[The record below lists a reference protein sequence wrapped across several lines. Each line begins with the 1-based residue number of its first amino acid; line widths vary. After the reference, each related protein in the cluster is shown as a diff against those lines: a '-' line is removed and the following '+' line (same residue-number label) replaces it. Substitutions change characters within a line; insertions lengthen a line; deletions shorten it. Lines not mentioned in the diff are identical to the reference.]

1 MQLVDSKCKGRLNLK
16 EKEGFNIRLNL
27 AGGNYCYNMGEGE
40 PEVQQR
46 TQRLTDRK
54 LTLGCEFPL

>member
-27 AGGNYCYNMGEGE
+27 AGGNYWHNMGE